1 MTSHGDGWLCEN
13 VGASKNKNCPS
24 EMISPQYIIAV
35 QCCSRFCAR
44 NSIDTDECD
53 TKDPYYYQ
61 FHQNEEFW
69 KYSLKNILCNEFS
82 KDIWILQEL
91 FKNSVS
97 KY

>member
-1 MTSHGDGWLCEN
+1 MTSQAADYMGDYEKMQVHG
-13 VGASKNKNCPS
+13 KNNCPL

-61 FHQNEEFW
+61 FHQNEEF
-69 KYSLKNILCNEFS
+69 
-82 KDIWILQEL
+82 
-91 FKNSVS
+91 
-97 KY
+97 